1 MDILRINFTDWP
13 LPDSYLLEIGRV
25 AALWVHLE
33 SLLNLCICKLAG
45 FDNLDDPEAFSLV
58 NNKSFSQ
65 RIDIFS
71 ALCKQSFQEY
81 PNPNEYK
88 GAVYRLQEAQKL
100 SNDFIHY
107 GMVVNPESGSVEM
120 EKGTAK
126 VGVSIFD
133 LRRAYM
139 HIHIGYR
146 ELYELELTQD
156 IFPYWDPYGKHRS
169 ERP

>member
-1 MDILRINFTDWP
+1 MDILRIDFTDWP
-13 LPDSYLLEIGRV
+13 LPESYLLELGRV

-71 ALCKQSFQEY
+71 ALCEQSFQKF

-88 GAVYRLQEAQKL
+88 GAVYRLLEAQKL
-100 SNDFIHY
+100 SNDFMRY
-107 GMVVNPESGSVEM
+107 GLVGNPKSGSVEM

-126 VGVSIFD
+126 VEVGIFD
-133 LRRAYM
+133 LRRAHM
-139 HIHIGYR
+139 HIHMGYR
-146 ELYELELTQD
+146 ELYKLELTQD
-156 IFPYWDPYGKHRS
+156 TPPYWRHFSG
-169 ERP
+169 RP